1 MSDIVRYII
10 SQLFVLNNYV
20 FAMLTYNVRK
30 RKTIL
35 LFNMIAATS
44 VLVGFALLGAYS
56 GMAMSIITIIRTI
69 IFLIDDKINGQSKEM
84 QLKDWIIFFVVSS
97 MCLVCAVFTYEN
109 WWSMISIF
117 ATILYSFSVCQKN
130 MFVYRIVGIPTSIAW
145 IIYNAYVKSIVG
157 VALETALLI
166 VEIIGVVRFR
176 KETQRKRQV
185 ARLVSRL
192 LG

>member
-1 MSDIVRYII
+1 MSDMVRYII

-117 ATILYSFSVCQKN
+117 ATILYSYSVCQKN

-157 VALETALLI
+157 VALETALLV

>member
-1 MSDIVRYII
+1 MSDMVRYII

-69 IFLIDDKINGQSKEM
+69 IFLIDDKINGQSKKM

-97 MCLVCAVFTYEN
+97 ICLVCAVFTYEN

-117 ATILYSFSVCQKN
+117 ATILYSYSVCQKN

-157 VALETALLI
+157 VALETALLV

>member
-1 MSDIVRYII
+1 MSDMVRYII

-44 VLVGFALLGAYS
+44 VLVGFALLGAYT

-69 IFLIDDKINGQSKEM
+69 IFLIDDKINGQSKKM

-97 MCLVCAVFTYEN
+97 ICLVCAVFTYEN

-117 ATILYSFSVCQKN
+117 ATILYSYSVCQKN

-157 VALETALLI
+157 VALETALLV

>member
-1 MSDIVRYII
+1 MSDMAIYII
-10 SQLFVLNNYV
+10 SQLFVLNNYL

-69 IFLIDDKINGQSKEM
+69 IFLIDDKMNGQSKEM
-84 QLKDWIIFFVVSS
+84 MKKDWIIFFIVST
-97 MCLVCAVFTYEN
+97 MCLVCAVFTYEK

-117 ATILYSFSVCQKN
+117 ATILYSYSVCQKN
-130 MFVYRIVGIPTSIAW
+130 MFVYRVVGIPTSVAW

-157 VALETALLI
+157 VVLETALLF
-166 VEIIGVVRFR
+166 VEIIGVIRFR

>member
-1 MSDIVRYII
+1 
-10 SQLFVLNNYV
+10 
-20 FAMLTYNVRK
+20 
-30 RKTIL
+30 
-35 LFNMIAATS
+35 MIAATS

-117 ATILYSFSVCQKN
+117 ATILYSYSVCQKN

-157 VALETALLI
+157 VALETALLV
-166 VEIIGVVRFR
+166 VESIGVVRFR

>member
-1 MSDIVRYII
+1 MNDVAIYII

-30 RKTIL
+30 RKSIL
-35 LFNMIAATS
+35 IFNMIASSS
-44 VLVGFALLGAYS
+44 VLIGFALLRAYS
-56 GMAMSIITIIRTI
+56 GMAMAIITIIRTI
-69 IFLIDDKINGQSKEM
+69 IFMIDDKINGQTKDM
-84 QLKDWIIFFVVSS
+84 KAKDWIIFFVVSA
-97 MCLVCAVFTYEN
+97 MCLVCATFTYEN
-109 WWSMISIF
+109 MWSMLSIF

-130 MFVYRIVGIPTSIAW
+130 MFVYRVLGIPTSVAW
-145 IIYNAYVKSIVG
+145 IIYNIYVKSIVG
-157 VALETALLI
+157 AVLETVLLL

-185 ARLVSRL
+185 ARLVTRL